1 MTQIN
6 LDPNAV
12 EISEEMEAIL
22 ILKSVLYEVGVT
34 AEHITNQLNQMG
46 DMIFKQTKCNPQL
59 IFNNAGIGGLKLIQL
74 LDILKTAL
82 STYDA
87 EKYVVN
93 PAPMNMT
100 NGGDRVLLTEKVPVT
115 PTE

>member
-1 MTQIN
+1 MTEIN

-12 EISEEMEAIL
+12 ELSEEMEAIL
-22 ILKSVLYEVGVT
+22 ILKNVFYEVGVT

-59 IFNNAGIGGLKLIQL
+59 IFDKAGTGGLKLVQL
-74 LDILKTAL
+74 LGILKTAL
-82 STYDA
+82 ATYDA

-93 PAPMNMT
+93 PVPYNMT
-100 NGGDRVLLTEKVPVT
+100 NGGDKVVLT
-115 PTE
+115 PKE